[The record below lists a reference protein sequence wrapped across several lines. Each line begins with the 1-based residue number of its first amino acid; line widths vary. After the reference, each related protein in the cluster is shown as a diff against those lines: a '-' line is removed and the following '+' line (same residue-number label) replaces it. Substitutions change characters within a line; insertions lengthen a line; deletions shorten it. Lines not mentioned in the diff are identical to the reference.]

1 MRKIKIDH
9 QYIAYLLL
17 EMLYKE
23 GKVNKDTYDAVMA
36 EKERYLRMVKAGE
49 NNPSKYRISKPSEIL
64 DELDLNASHIF
75 ELIKGAQTP
84 QIDDREIFMKGI
96 DYSYYYEEVDA

>member
-9 QYIAYLLL
+9 QYMAYLLL

-49 NNPSKYRISKPSEIL
+49 NNPSKYRISKPSEIVTEFDISIGKNPDLL
-64 DELDLNASHIF
+64 DNKDERKAN
-75 ELIKGAQTP
+75 
-84 QIDDREIFMKGI
+84 
-96 DYSYYYEEVDA
+96 YEAEAA

>member
-36 EKERYLRMVKAGE
+36 EKERYLRMVKAAKIIRQNIG
-49 NNPSKYRISKPSEIL
+49 YRNLLRFLMS
-64 DELDLNASHIF
+64 
-75 ELIKGAQTP
+75 LI
-84 QIDDREIFMKGI
+84 
-96 DYSYYYEEVDA
+96 

>member
-9 QYIAYLLL
+9 QYLAYLLL

-49 NNPSKYRISKPSEIL
+49 NSPSKYRISEPSEIVTEFDISIGKNPDLL
-64 DELDLNASHIF
+64 DNKDERKAN
-75 ELIKGAQTP
+75 
-84 QIDDREIFMKGI
+84 
-96 DYSYYYEEVDA
+96 YEAEAA

>member
-9 QYIAYLLL
+9 QYMAYLLL

-23 GKVNKDTYDAVMA
+23 GQVNKDTYDAVMA

-49 NNPSKYRISKPSEIL
+49 NSPSKYRISEPSEIVTEFDISIGKNPDLL
-64 DELDLNASHIF
+64 DNKDERKSN
-75 ELIKGAQTP
+75 
-84 QIDDREIFMKGI
+84 
-96 DYSYYYEEVDA
+96 YEAEVA

>member
-1 MRKIKIDH
+1 MRIIKIDH
-9 QYIAYLLL
+9 QYMAYLLL

-49 NNPSKYRISKPSEIL
+49 NSPSKYRISEPSEIVTEFDISIGNNPDLL
-64 DELDLNASHIF
+64 DNKDERKAN
-75 ELIKGAQTP
+75 
-84 QIDDREIFMKGI
+84 
-96 DYSYYYEEVDA
+96 YEAEAA

>member
-49 NNPSKYRISKPSEIL
+49 NSPSKYRISEPSEIVTEFDISIGKNPDLL
-64 DELDLNASHIF
+64 DNKDERKAN
-75 ELIKGAQTP
+75 
-84 QIDDREIFMKGI
+84 
-96 DYSYYYEEVDA
+96 YEAEVA

>member
-9 QYIAYLLL
+9 QYMAYLLL

-49 NNPSKYRISKPSEIL
+49 NSPSKYRISEPSEIVTEFDISIGKNPDL
-64 DELDLNASHIF
+64 IDNKDERKAN
-75 ELIKGAQTP
+75 
-84 QIDDREIFMKGI
+84 
-96 DYSYYYEEVDA
+96 YEAEVA

>member
-49 NNPSKYRISKPSEIL
+49 NNPSKPSEIF
-64 DELDLNASHIF
+64 DELDLNI
-75 ELIKGAQTP
+75 GAISDSFDEAEDLADVVEERRTS
-84 QIDDREIFMKGI
+84 REI
-96 DYSYYYEEVDA
+96 EAA

>member
-9 QYIAYLLL
+9 QYMAYLLL

-49 NNPSKYRISKPSEIL
+49 NSPSKYKISEPSEIVTEFDISIGKNPDLL
-64 DELDLNASHIF
+64 DNKDERKTN
-75 ELIKGAQTP
+75 
-84 QIDDREIFMKGI
+84 
-96 DYSYYYEEVDA
+96 YEAEAA

>member
-9 QYIAYLLL
+9 QYMAYLLL

-49 NNPSKYRISKPSEIL
+49 NSPSKYRISEPSEIVTEFDISIGKNPDLL
-64 DELDLNASHIF
+64 DNKDERKAN
-75 ELIKGAQTP
+75 
-84 QIDDREIFMKGI
+84 
-96 DYSYYYEEVDA
+96 YEAETA

>member
-1 MRKIKIDH
+1 MRKIKINH
-9 QYIAYLLL
+9 QYMAYLLL

-49 NNPSKYRISKPSEIL
+49 NNPSKYRISKPSEIF
-64 DELDLNASHIF
+64 DELDLNI
-75 ELIKGAQTP
+75 GAISDSFDEAEDLADVVEERRTS
-84 QIDDREIFMKGI
+84 REI
-96 DYSYYYEEVDA
+96 EAA

>member
-1 MRKIKIDH
+1 MRIIKIDH
-9 QYIAYLLL
+9 QYMAYLLL

-49 NNPSKYRISKPSEIL
+49 NSPSKYRISEPSEIVTEFDISIGKNPDLL
-64 DELDLNASHIF
+64 DNKDERKAN
-75 ELIKGAQTP
+75 
-84 QIDDREIFMKGI
+84 
-96 DYSYYYEEVDA
+96 YEAEVA

>member
-9 QYIAYLLL
+9 KYIAYLLL

-49 NNPSKYRISKPSEIL
+49 NSPSKYRISEPSEIVTEFDISIGKNPDLL
-64 DELDLNASHIF
+64 DNKDERKAN
-75 ELIKGAQTP
+75 
-84 QIDDREIFMKGI
+84 
-96 DYSYYYEEVDA
+96 YEAEAA

>member
-9 QYIAYLLL
+9 QYMAYLLL

-49 NNPSKYRISKPSEIL
+49 ISPSKYRISEPSEIVTEFDISIGKNPDLL
-64 DELDLNASHIF
+64 DNKDERKAN
-75 ELIKGAQTP
+75 
-84 QIDDREIFMKGI
+84 
-96 DYSYYYEEVDA
+96 YEAEVA

>member
-9 QYIAYLLL
+9 QYMAYLLL

-49 NNPSKYRISKPSEIL
+49 NNPSKYRISEPSEIVTEFDISIGKNPDLL
-64 DELDLNASHIF
+64 DNKDERKTN
-75 ELIKGAQTP
+75 
-84 QIDDREIFMKGI
+84 
-96 DYSYYYEEVDA
+96 YEAEAA

>member
-9 QYIAYLLL
+9 QYMAYLLL

-49 NNPSKYRISKPSEIL
+49 NSPSKYRISEPSEIVTEFDISIGNNPDLL
-64 DELDLNASHIF
+64 DNKDERKAN
-75 ELIKGAQTP
+75 
-84 QIDDREIFMKGI
+84 
-96 DYSYYYEEVDA
+96 YEAEAA

>member
-9 QYIAYLLL
+9 QYMAYLLL

-23 GKVNKDTYDAVMA
+23 GKVNKETYDAVMA

-49 NNPSKYRISKPSEIL
+49 NSPSKYRISEPSEIVTEFDISIGKNPDLL
-64 DELDLNASHIF
+64 DNKDERKAN
-75 ELIKGAQTP
+75 
-84 QIDDREIFMKGI
+84 
-96 DYSYYYEEVDA
+96 YEAEAA

>member
-49 NNPSKYRISKPSEIL
+49 NSPSKYRISEPSEIVTEFDISIGKNPDLL
-64 DELDLNASHIF
+64 DNKDERKAN
-75 ELIKGAQTP
+75 
-84 QIDDREIFMKGI
+84 
-96 DYSYYYEEVDA
+96 YEAEAA

>member
-1 MRKIKIDH
+1 MRKRKKDH
-9 QYIAYLLL
+9 QYNAYLLL

-49 NNPSKYRISKPSEIL
+49 NSPSKYRISEPSEIVTEFDISIGKNPDLL
-64 DELDLNASHIF
+64 DNKDERKAN
-75 ELIKGAQTP
+75 
-84 QIDDREIFMKGI
+84 
-96 DYSYYYEEVDA
+96 YEAEAA

>member
-9 QYIAYLLL
+9 QYMAYLLL

-23 GKVNKDTYDAVMA
+23 GKVNKDTYNAVMA

-49 NNPSKYRISKPSEIL
+49 NSPSKYRISEPSEIVTEFDISIGKNPDLL
-64 DELDLNASHIF
+64 DNKDERKAN
-75 ELIKGAQTP
+75 
-84 QIDDREIFMKGI
+84 
-96 DYSYYYEEVDA
+96 YEAEAA

>member
-9 QYIAYLLL
+9 QYMAYLLL

-49 NNPSKYRISKPSEIL
+49 NSPSKYRISEPSEIVTEFDISICKNPDLL
-64 DELDLNASHIF
+64 DNKDERKAN
-75 ELIKGAQTP
+75 
-84 QIDDREIFMKGI
+84 
-96 DYSYYYEEVDA
+96 YEAEAA

>member
-9 QYIAYLLL
+9 QYMAYLLL

-49 NNPSKYRISKPSEIL
+49 NSPSKYRISEPSEIVTEFDISIGKNPDLL
-64 DELDLNASHIF
+64 DNKDERKTN
-75 ELIKGAQTP
+75 
-84 QIDDREIFMKGI
+84 
-96 DYSYYYEEVDA
+96 YEAEAA

>member
-9 QYIAYLLL
+9 QYMAYLLL

-36 EKERYLRMVKAGE
+36 EKERYLRMVIAGE
-49 NNPSKYRISKPSEIL
+49 NSPSKYRISEPSEIVTEFDISIGKNPDLL
-64 DELDLNASHIF
+64 DNKDERKAN
-75 ELIKGAQTP
+75 
-84 QIDDREIFMKGI
+84 
-96 DYSYYYEEVDA
+96 YEAEAA

>member
-9 QYIAYLLL
+9 QYMAYLLL

-23 GKVNKDTYDAVMA
+23 GKVNKDTYNAVMA

-49 NNPSKYRISKPSEIL
+49 NSPSKYRISEPSEIVTEFDISIGKNPDLL
-64 DELDLNASHIF
+64 DNKDERKTN
-75 ELIKGAQTP
+75 
-84 QIDDREIFMKGI
+84 
-96 DYSYYYEEVDA
+96 YEAEAA

>member
-9 QYIAYLLL
+9 QYMAYLLL

-49 NNPSKYRISKPSEIL
+49 NSPSKYRISEPSEIVTEFDISIGKNPDLL
-64 DELDLNASHIF
+64 DNKDERKTNNEA
-75 ELIKGAQTP
+75 EA
-84 QIDDREIFMKGI
+84 
-96 DYSYYYEEVDA
+96 A

>member
-17 EMLYKE
+17 E
-23 GKVNKDTYDAVMA
+23 GKVNKETYDAVMA

-49 NNPSKYRISKPSEIL
+49 NNPSKYRISEPSEIL
-64 DELDLNASHIF
+64 AELDLNIGAISDSLDEAEDLDDVVEKRRTSH
-75 ELIKGAQTP
+75 
-84 QIDDREIFMKGI
+84 EI
-96 DYSYYYEEVDA
+96 EAA

>member
-9 QYIAYLLL
+9 QYMAYLLL

-49 NNPSKYRISKPSEIL
+49 NSPSKYRISEPSEIVTEFDISIGKNPDLL
-64 DELDLNASHIF
+64 DNKDERKAN
-75 ELIKGAQTP
+75 
-84 QIDDREIFMKGI
+84 
-96 DYSYYYEEVDA
+96 YEAEAA